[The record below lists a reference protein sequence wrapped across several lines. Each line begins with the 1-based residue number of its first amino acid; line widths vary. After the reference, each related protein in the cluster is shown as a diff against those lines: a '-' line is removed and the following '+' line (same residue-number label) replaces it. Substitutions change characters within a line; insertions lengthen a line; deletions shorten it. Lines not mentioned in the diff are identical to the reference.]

1 MWTEFLISNLK
12 LHIDVSITKRNY
24 LWQITL
30 LTVLIGG
37 IGGWAYYSVF
47 PHHYFGGYPLIPIFF
62 LTFGVFMINMV
73 ESCRHRMPGRM
84 LQIYLLMRVMR
95 LLASIIVMLVYC
107 VAVREEAKEF
117 LLTFIVNYLIYLIYD
132 SWFFFT
138 FEANRKLK
146 KKKRKENETLRN
158 ILTGA
163 LLVLGALSPAVVQAD
178 SIPVTQDG
186 LVAELDSMAQRDD
199 VTPAEQE
206 KNTVDVKEIVFG
218 HIGDSYEWHIT
229 AFGETQVII
238 PLPVILY
245 SSTTGWHAF
254 LSSRL
259 EENGGSYEGFSIAP
273 EGSKYEGKLVE
284 YDDAGNEVR
293 PWDISI
299 TKVTLALLINSVLLL
314 VIILSVAQWY
324 RKHPQGSA
332 APGGFIGFMEMF
344 IMMVNDDIIKSCV
357 GPKYRKFAPYLLT
370 AFFFIFI
377 NNLMGLIPIF
387 PGGANVTGNIAITM
401 VLAVCTFLAVNI
413 FGTKAYWK
421 DIFWPDVPWW
431 LKVPVPMMPFIEFFG
446 IFTKPFALM
455 IRLFANMLAGH
466 MAMLVLTCLIFISA
480 SMGPALN
487 GTLTVASV
495 LFNIFM
501 NALELL
507 VAFIQAYVFTMLSA
521 VFIGLAQEEHK
532 EKAEEK
538 VMK

>member
-1 MWTEFLISNLK
+1 MK
-12 LHIDVSITKRNY
+12 
-24 LWQITL
+24 Q
-30 LTVLIGG
+30 
-37 IGGWAYYSVF
+37 
-47 PHHYFGGYPLIPIFF
+47 
-62 LTFGVFMINMV
+62 
-73 ESCRHRMPGRM
+73 
-84 LQIYLLMRVMR
+84 
-95 LLASIIVMLVYC
+95 
-107 VAVREEAKEF
+107 
-117 LLTFIVNYLIYLIYD
+117 
-132 SWFFFT
+132 
-138 FEANRKLK
+138 
-146 KKKRKENETLRN
+146 LRN
-158 ILTGA
+158 IVA
-163 LLVLGALSPAVVQAD
+163 PIFLLCLM
-178 SIPVTQDG
+178 
-186 LVAELDSMAQRDD
+186 LVAGLPVFAQTQED
-199 VTPAEQE
+199 VTPQEQKE
-206 KNTVDVKEIVFG
+206 NTVDVKEIVFG

-229 AFGETQVII
+229 TWGKTHITI
-238 PLPVILY
+238 PLPIIVY
-245 SSTTGWHAF
+245 SSTTGWHTF

-259 EENGGSYEGFSIAP
+259 AENGGTYEGLSVAP

-284 YDDAGNEVR
+284 YNAAGEQVR

-299 TKVTLALLINSVLLL
+299 TKVTFALLFNSVLLL
-314 VIILSVAQWY
+314 VIVLSVAQWY
-324 RKHPQGSA
+324 RKRPQGA
-332 APGGFIGFMEMF
+332 LAPGGFIGFMEMF

-357 GPKYRKFAPYLLT
+357 GPNYRKFAPYLLT

-377 NNLMGLIPIF
+377 NNIMGLIPFF

-401 VLAVCTFLAVNI
+401 VLAICTFLAVNI
-413 FGTKAYWK
+413 FGTKHYWK

-521 VFIGLAQEEHK
+521 VFIGLAQEGAKVSEGGRKIK
-532 EKAEEK
+532 EN
-538 VMK
+538 

>member
-1 MWTEFLISNLK
+1 MK
-12 LHIDVSITKRNY
+12 
-24 LWQITL
+24 Q
-30 LTVLIGG
+30 
-37 IGGWAYYSVF
+37 
-47 PHHYFGGYPLIPIFF
+47 
-62 LTFGVFMINMV
+62 
-73 ESCRHRMPGRM
+73 
-84 LQIYLLMRVMR
+84 
-95 LLASIIVMLVYC
+95 
-107 VAVREEAKEF
+107 
-117 LLTFIVNYLIYLIYD
+117 
-132 SWFFFT
+132 
-138 FEANRKLK
+138 
-146 KKKRKENETLRN
+146 LRN
-158 ILTGA
+158 IVA
-163 LLVLGALSPAVVQAD
+163 PIFLLCLMAVASLPVSAQEQQEVTPAVQQQVALQ
-178 SIPVTQDG
+178 TQ
-186 LVAELDSMAQRDD
+186 ED
-199 VTPAEQE
+199 VTPQEQKE
-206 KNTVDVKEIVFG
+206 NTVNVKEIVFG

-229 AFGETQVII
+229 TWGKTHITI
-238 PLPVILY
+238 PLPVIVY
-245 SSTTGWHAF
+245 SSATGWHTF

-259 EENGGSYEGFSIAP
+259 AENGGTYEGLSIAP

-284 YDDAGNEVR
+284 YNAAGEQVR

-299 TKVTLALLINSVLLL
+299 TKVTFALLFNSVLLL
-314 VIILSVAQWY
+314 VIVLSVAHWY
-324 RKHPQGSA
+324 RKRPQGA
-332 APGGFIGFMEMF
+332 LAPGGFVGFMEMF

-357 GPKYRKFAPYLLT
+357 GPNYRKFAPYLLT

-377 NNLMGLIPIF
+377 NNIMGLIPFF

-401 VLAVCTFLAVNI
+401 VLAICTFLAVNI
-413 FGTKAYWK
+413 FGTKHYWK

-521 VFIGLAQEEHK
+521 VFIGLAQEGAK
-532 EKAEEK
+532 VKAEDQ
-538 VMK
+538 

>member
-1 MWTEFLISNLK
+1 MK
-12 LHIDVSITKRNY
+12 QLHNIIAP
-24 LWQITL
+24 L
-30 LTVLIGG
+30 VL
-37 IGGWAYYSVF
+37 
-47 PHHYFGGYPLIPIFF
+47 
-62 LTFGVFMINMV
+62 
-73 ESCRHRMPGRM
+73 SC
-84 LQIYLLMRVMR
+84 L
-95 LLASIIVMLVYC
+95 MLV
-107 VAVREEAKEF
+107 VS
-117 LLTFIVNYLIYLIYD
+117 LP
-132 SWFFFT
+132 
-138 FEANRKLK
+138 
-146 KKKRKENETLRN
+146 
-158 ILTGA
+158 
-163 LLVLGALSPAVVQAD
+163 VLAQEQAGD
-178 SIPVTQDG
+178 ATSQTQDG
-186 LVAELDSMAQRDD
+186 I
-199 VTPAEQE
+199 TPKEE
-206 KNTVDVKEIVFG
+206 EENTVDVKEIVFG

-229 AFGETQVII
+229 TWGKTQIII
-238 PLPVILY
+238 PLPIIVY
-245 SSTTGWHAF
+245 SGSTGWHVF

-259 EENGGSYEGFSIAP
+259 EENGGTYEGLSIAP
-273 EGSKYEGKLVE
+273 AGSKYEGKLVE
-284 YDDAGNEVR
+284 YNAAGEQVR

-299 TKVTLALLINSVLLL
+299 TKVTFALLFNSVLLL
-314 VIILSVAQWY
+314 VIVLSVAHWY
-324 RKHPQGSA
+324 RKRPQGA
-332 APGGFIGFMEMF
+332 KAPGGFIGFMEMF

-357 GPKYRKFAPYLLT
+357 GPNYRKFAPYLLT

-377 NNLMGLIPIF
+377 NNMMGLIPLF

-401 VLAVCTFLAVNI
+401 VLAICTFLAVNI
-413 FGTKAYWK
+413 FGTKHYWK

-532 EKAEEK
+532 EKAVK
-538 VMK
+538 